1 VATILVVDTNPADR
15 RWYITLLGNYGHRL
29 LEASDGVE
37 ALALALA
44 ELPELII
51 TDILMPH
58 MDGFSLVRRLR
69 AEPLLGGIPVI
80 FQTANYD
87 VSEIHRLARAS
98 GVQHI
103 LRKAAEPH
111 EILRAVAESLK
122 RPTQPA
128 RLPQTGQLQR
138 AHLELLADKLYQK
151 VSELEKANDHLR
163 NLSLTDA
170 LTGLNNRRGFMIL
183 ATGLL
188 KFARRAGYPLC
199 LLYIDLDSLK
209 YINDTFGHIAGDTAL
224 ARFSRILTDTFRDS
238 DVIGR
243 LGGDEFVVL
252 IADATEKDITD
263 MRARLQSF
271 VDAHNLQAAQ
281 GHALAFS
288 LGVIRIA
295 PDSTDTMEELLSQ
308 ADEAMYEHKLS
319 RRRAAAPPVS
329 LP

>member
-1 VATILVVDTNPADR
+1 MATILIVDTNPTDR

-29 LEASDGVE
+29 LEASDGME
-37 ALALALA
+37 ALAVAQA

-69 AEPLLGGIPVI
+69 AEPLLAGIPVI

-87 VSEIHRLARAS
+87 VSEIHKLARSS

-111 EILRAVAESLK
+111 EILRAVNESLK
-122 RPTQPA
+122 QPTTPT

-151 VSELEKANDHLR
+151 VSELEKTNEHLR
-163 NLSLTDA
+163 NMSLTDA

-188 KFARRAGYPLC
+188 KFARRVRYSVA

-209 YINDTFGHIAGDTAL
+209 YINDTFGHNAGDAAIL
-224 ARFSRILTDTFRDS
+224 QFSRILTETFRES

-243 LGGDEFVVL
+243 LGGDEFVV
-252 IADATEKDITD
+252 
-263 MRARLQSF
+263 MM
-271 VDAHNLQAAQ
+271 VDASESDLASIQGRMQGNIDAYNLRAASGQ
-281 GHALAFS
+281 SLAFS
-288 LGVIRIA
+288 LGVIRVE
-295 PDSTDTMEELLSQ
+295 PESTITMEELLSQ
-308 ADEAMYEHKLS
+308 ADAAMYKHKLS
-319 RRRAAAPPVS
+319 RKRTPQS
-329 LP
+329 